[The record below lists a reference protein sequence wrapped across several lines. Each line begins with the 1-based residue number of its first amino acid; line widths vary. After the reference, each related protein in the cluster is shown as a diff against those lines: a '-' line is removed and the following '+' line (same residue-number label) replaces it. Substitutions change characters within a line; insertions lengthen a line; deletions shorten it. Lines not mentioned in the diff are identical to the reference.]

1 MYYELVLSTRGSLNR
16 SFLTWDLVFG
26 MKLLS
31 YVKQRTGQPGLL
43 MFQGGKK
50 KKKCFPPRKRKGEVE
65 NELVLITFQVT

>member
-1 MYYELVLSTRGSLNR
+1 
-16 SFLTWDLVFG
+16 

-31 YVKQRTGQPGLL
+31 YVKQRTVQPGLL